1 VQLAPRVHF
10 SRFVDEVLPGVLADT
25 VGFVRIT
32 SPAAICAMALRIKD
46 LALLP
51 IAIFQ
56 NE

>member
-1 VQLAPRVHF
+1 
-10 SRFVDEVLPGVLADT
+10 VDEVLPGVLADT
-25 VGFVRIT
+25 VGFVRIA